1 MDNSLTPKQLK
12 MQVCKSIAQDPSL
25 SDRITQVV
33 GFTPLWSRMTV
44 EQLMAVQ
51 LAWQLLTQSEG
62 EEE

>member
-1 MDNSLTPKQLK
+1 MNDLTPKQLK
-12 MQVCKSIAQDPSL
+12 MQVCKSIAQDPGL

-51 LAWQLLTQSEG
+51 LAWETLTQHEG